1 QAEWSAQTWG
11 TDHHHFA
18 DWPDGACHQHLRE
31 KGLFDDPRHDAFV
44 LSTDGAQFVSKRKSN
59 GWIVMLSSLNEL
71 HTKRFK
77 RPETFV
83 SCVVPGPNN
92 PVNVDSFLWPVVQE
106 LARAAHGYWIWD
118 GAREEWFVWR
128 AWLVATAADQ
138 QGSSKINHMTGPT
151 GYCGCRNCHMVAN
164 YAYEGQSV
172 GYFPLKTVKGDKARS
187 RDRPQQY
194 DPYDLPLRSE
204 DSFEENLTEVSN
216 SLTAADRRESRR
228 LTGVGGRPL
237 LAFSPAF
244 MVPLFFPVDVFHLFG
259 SNIPSLIWNT
269 LTTEEPD
276 DPFPLTKEHQELFTT
291 LLEQSA
297 RDLPS
302 SFSNSAP
309 RTPTTKAGSYYKM
322 YEWTLVTYLYL
333 PSFLYAIGA
342 PLSLVQMMSHLQAGV
357 RLAMADRGISASELD
372 DMHDH
377 FVQFVRLWEQEF
389 VRGKASLLH
398 RATISIHQLLH
409 VRMFIYCHGNMR
421 NTSQGRCER
430 EVGHIKYALRSF
442 KSPFPSIARNV
453 RELEHIR
460 LLDLLLQDA
469 EDEDDPPDVPTLA
482 TKISSKHR
490 RMTQSQVDEEDAL
503 IRTFQEQG
511 LIPTPL
517 PPYFYRGKLEIPGT
531 STVRGSR
538 IESDGARRCCHFFAR
553 HDDGISYGKALH
565 FICFGADHDLDDEA
579 PVNDQAAFILFRR
592 L

>member
-1 QAEWSAQTWG
+1 
-11 TDHHHFA
+11 
-18 DWPDGACHQHLRE
+18 
-31 KGLFDDPRHDAFV
+31 
-44 LSTDGAQFVSKRKSN
+44 
-59 GWIVMLSSLNEL
+59 
-71 HTKRFK
+71 
-77 RPETFV
+77 
-83 SCVVPGPNN
+83 
-92 PVNVDSFLWPVVQE
+92 
-106 LARAAHGYWIWD
+106 
-118 GAREEWFVWR
+118 
-128 AWLVATAADQ
+128 
-138 QGSSKINHMTGPT
+138 
-151 GYCGCRNCHMVAN
+151 
-164 YAYEGQSV
+164 
-172 GYFPLKTVKGDKARS
+172 
-187 RDRPQQY
+187 
-194 DPYDLPLRSE
+194 
-204 DSFEENLTEVSN
+204 
-216 SLTAADRRESRR
+216 
-228 LTGVGGRPL
+228 
-237 LAFSPAF
+237 
-244 MVPLFFPVDVFHLFG
+244 
-259 SNIPSLIWNT
+259 
-269 LTTEEPD
+269 
-276 DPFPLTKEHQELFTT
+276 T